1 MSRSGDSEGHAA
13 SGEGPTLTDKQRQVM
28 QRIDR
33 RMPIKVIAGEM
44 GVSETRINQHIRA
57 LKDIYSADS
66 LNGLVEAYRAA
77 NGAKNADPSV
87 GTSANRPYSFP
98 QYTKSQVP
106 QFDPVSE
113 KDGRVATFEYLPA
126 DSDEAQTSADRRA
139 GKEPQVVPRALDGQN
154 AVLYR
159 LAIMIGLAFG
169 IIAAGILVLTAALG
183 VSEVL
188 DGKAEIPLEAIA
200 PAE

>member
-1 MSRSGDSEGHAA
+1 MSQARDNEGQAISGDV
-13 SGEGPTLTDKQRQVM
+13 PVLTEKQHQVM

-57 LKDIYSADS
+57 LKDFYSADS
-66 LNGLVEAYRAA
+66 LNGLVEAFRASVTA
-77 NGAKNADPSV
+77 ASAQPSAKGIA
-87 GTSANRPYSFP
+87 TQPYSFP
-98 QYTKSQVP
+98 QYTKSQVAKS
-106 QFDPVSE
+106 DRLS
-113 KDGRVATFEYLPA
+113 KSGDRVASLEYLSA
-126 DSDEAQTSADRRA
+126 DRDEAQTSSNRRA
-139 GKEPQVVPRALDGQN
+139 GKEPEVVPRALNGEH

-159 LAIMIGLAFG
+159 LAIMIGLAFS

-188 DGKAEIPLEAIA
+188 DGRAEIPAEAIA